1 MPLIVMSRRSPCSP
15 QSAGCRWRS
24 AAGGLLAAALLL
36 VSAGCRR
43 GDHDSD
49 RQRSAGG
56 AVAVWSPPAVSAV
69 RGVPMAAV
77 REAVGRRLARARP
90 EPLDEDQWRHAR
102 VLYRSSGAGP
112 LWLDAKGADEGRAA
126 ALLRALVSA
135 DRDALRLD
143 AYPLPALARA
153 VAAIRDGRP
162 TAEQL
167 AEADVLLT
175 SAYAALGEDL
185 LTGQVSP
192 RKVTEDW
199 HIDPEEEAVDSALVR
214 SLREPALDAAIA
226 RMRPENS
233 DYEALRKALVQYR
246 DLAARGGWPMV
257 PSGRALKPGEPEQAA
272 RLQALRARL
281 AAEGL
286 IATERRENAKEAES
300 AVPVPNAIGG
310 DSAGRAERTHPTRL
324 RAPRPG
330 EAVYD
335 SALAGA
341 VAAYQARHAIVVDSV
356 LGEETVRSMNLPAS
370 YRITQIAANLERH
383 RWMPRSLGARY
394 VLVNV
399 PAFHLEA
406 WENGRSALD
415 MKVIVGEEY
424 EDRRTAVF
432 ADTMTTIVFRPY
444 WFVPDSIA
452 AKEIWP
458 KINADP
464 GYMAEHD
471 YETFEEGGKTRIR
484 QTPGPENS
492 LGLVKFLFPNT
503 FNIYLHDTPEHDLF
517 EKDVRAFSHGC
528 IRVEKPAELASWVLG
543 WPADSVRRAMETP
556 PDNKEVMVARRLP
569 VYIAYFTAY
578 SEDGQLRFGNDLYD
592 RDEAIVRVMRAGAGQ
607 RPEVVQAV
615 EALRRMVDE

>member
-1 MPLIVMSRRSPCSP
+1 MPVIVMPRSSPWPPTAAGRRSSG
-15 QSAGCRWRS
+15 AGR
-24 AAGGLLAAALLL
+24 LL
-36 VSAGCRR
+36 VAAFLFLCVACNRTDR
-43 GDHDSD
+43 D
-49 RQRSAGG
+49 RQHEAGG
-56 AVAVWSPPAVSAV
+56 AVAVWSPPAVDEI
-69 RGVPMAAV
+69 RGVPIAAV
-77 REAVGRRLARARP
+77 REAVGRRVAGARP
-90 EPLDEDQWRHAR
+90 APLDQDQWRHVR
-102 VLYRSSGAGP
+102 VLYRGFGQGP
-112 LWLDAKGADEGRAA
+112 LWLDAKGADEERVS
-126 ALLRALVSA
+126 ALLRAVVSA

-153 VAAIRDGRP
+153 IAAVRERRP

-192 RKVTEDW
+192 RKVTQDW

-226 RMRPENS
+226 RMRPENP
-233 DYEALRKALVQYR
+233 DYAALRKALVQYR
-246 DLAARGGWPMV
+246 EIAARGGWPTV
-257 PSGRALKPGEPEQAA
+257 PTGRALKPGEPERVE
-272 RLQALRARL
+272 RLQAVRARL

-286 IATERRENAKEAES
+286 IAAEERENAEAAES
-300 AVPVPNAIGG
+300 AVPATNAIGG
-310 DSAGRAERTHPTRL
+310 DSAGRTERKQPARV
-324 RAPRPG
+324 RAPRSG

-356 LGEETVRSMNLPAS
+356 LGEETVRSMNLPAT
-370 YRITQIAANLERH
+370 YRLAQVAANLERH
-383 RWMPRSLGARY
+383 RWMPRSLGTRHI
-394 VLVNV
+394 LVNV

-452 AKEIWP
+452 EKELWP

-464 GYMAEHD
+464 GYMAEHE

-484 QTPGPENS
+484 QKPGPENS

-503 FNIYLHDTPEHDLF
+503 FNIYLHDTPEHELF

-528 IRVEKPAELASWVLG
+528 IRLEKPAELASWVLG

-556 PDNKEVMVARRLP
+556 PDNKEVKVPRRLP
-569 VYIAYFTAY
+569 VYITYFTAY
-578 SEDGQLRFGNDLYD
+578 VEDGQLRFGNDLYD

-607 RPEVVQAV
+607 QPEVLQAV
-615 EALRRMVDE
+615 EALRKMVDD

>member
-1 MPLIVMSRRSPCSP
+1 MPLIVMFRRSPCAP
-15 QSAGCRWRS
+15 LSAGRRWSS

-36 VSAGCRR
+36 TSAGCGLGNRE
-43 GDHDSD
+43 SD
-49 RQRSAGG
+49 RRRSAGG
-56 AVAVWSPPAVSAV
+56 AVAVWSPPKVDAI
-69 RGVPMAAV
+69 RGVPIAAV
-77 REAVGRRLARARP
+77 REAVGRRVAGARP
-90 EPLDEDQWRHAR
+90 APLDGDQWRHVR
-102 VLYRSSGAGP
+102 VVYRGFGDAP
-112 LWLDAKGADEGRAA
+112 LWLDAKGADEGRVA
-126 ALLRALVSA
+126 ALLRAVVSA

-153 VAAIRDGRP
+153 VAAIRNGRP

-192 RKVTEDW
+192 RRVTEDW

-233 DYEALRKALVQYR
+233 DYEALRKALVHYR
-246 DLAARGGWPMV
+246 DLAVRGGWATV
-257 PSGRALKPGEPEQAA
+257 PSGRALKPGEPERVA
-272 RLQALRARL
+272 RLQALRTRL

-286 IATERRENAKEAES
+286 IATDRRENAKAAES
-300 AVPVPNAIGG
+300 AVPAPNAIGG
-310 DSAGRAERTHPTRL
+310 DAAGRAERAHPARV

-341 VAAYQARHAIVVDSV
+341 VAAYQARHAMVVDSV

-370 YRITQIAANLERH
+370 YRVAQIAANLERH

-394 VLVNV
+394 LLVNV

-406 WENGRSALD
+406 WDNGRSALD

-432 ADTMTTIVFRPY
+432 ADTMTTVVFRPY

-452 AKEIWP
+452 DKELWP
-458 KINADP
+458 KISANP

-471 YETFEEGGKTRIR
+471 YETFEEDGKTRLR
-484 QTPGPENS
+484 QKPGPENS

-503 FNIYLHDTPEHDLF
+503 FNIYLHDTPEHELF

-528 IRVEKPAELASWVLG
+528 IRLEKPAELASWVLG
-543 WPADSVRRAMETP
+543 WSADSVRRAMETP
-556 PDNKEVMVARRLP
+556 PDNKEVKVARRLP
-569 VYIAYFTAY
+569 VYITYFTAY
-578 SEDGQLRFGNDLYD
+578 AEDGQLRFGNDLYD
-592 RDEAIVRVMRAGAGQ
+592 RDGAMVGVMSAGAGQ
-607 RPEVVQAV
+607 QPEVVQAV